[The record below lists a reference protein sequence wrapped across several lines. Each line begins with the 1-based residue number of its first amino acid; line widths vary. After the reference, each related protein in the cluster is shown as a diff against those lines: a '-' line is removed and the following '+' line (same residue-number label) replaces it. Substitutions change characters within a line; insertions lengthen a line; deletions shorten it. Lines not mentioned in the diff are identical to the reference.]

1 MCTAILWFIYVA
13 YLMLRGAIDDEERRA
28 RLSAVVGIFGMAGA
42 PVVYFS
48 IRVIHVGNHPV
59 LLALAFVVFVAAGY
73 SAAGKPS
80 LSKKEVKA
88 LIASA
93 KTREDHLKL
102 AEYYKGEAVRLEA
115 EAKDHDEM
123 AEMYRKN
130 PTPMAVKH
138 PEAFG
143 EGHCKEIARRYRES
157 AAKTQELA
165 AMHEQLA
172 ATAEQKQP

>member
-1 MCTAILWFIYVA
+1 MKTTKRKIQ
-13 YLMLRGAIDDEERRA
+13 
-28 RLSAVVGIFGMAGA
+28 AVLTII
-42 PVVYFS
+42 S
-48 IRVIHVGNHPV
+48 
-59 LLALAFVVFVAAGY
+59 LALVVFVAAGY

-93 KTREDHLKL
+93 KTKEDHLKL
-102 AEYYKGEAVRLEA
+102 ADFYKGEAVRLEA
-115 EAKDHDEM
+115 EAKDHDDM

-172 ATAEQKQP
+172 ATAVQKQP

>member
-1 MCTAILWFIYVA
+1 MKTTKRKIQ
-13 YLMLRGAIDDEERRA
+13 
-28 RLSAVVGIFGMAGA
+28 AVLT
-42 PVVYFS
+42 
-48 IRVIHVGNHPV
+48 VIS
-59 LLALAFVVFVAAGY
+59 LAFVVFVAAGY

-115 EAKDHDEM
+115 EA
-123 AEMYRKN
+123 
-130 PTPMAVKH
+130 
-138 PEAFG
+138 FG

-172 ATAEQKQP
+172 ATAEQKQQ

>member
-1 MCTAILWFIYVA
+1 MKTTKRKIQ
-13 YLMLRGAIDDEERRA
+13 
-28 RLSAVVGIFGMAGA
+28 AVLTIISFT
-42 PVVYFS
+42 FL
-48 IRVIHVGNHPV
+48 V
-59 LLALAFVVFVAAGY
+59 LLAAGY
-73 SAAGKPS
+73 SAAGQRPS

-93 KTREDHLKL
+93 KTKEDHLKL
-102 AEYYKGEAVRLEA
+102 AAFYKGEAVRLET